1 MEGEKGVLPQDTGE
15 NAPPQP
21 SPQGGGR
28 ASAVPR
34 SHVDLAG
41 TAPPSVSPRVGE
53 MAAAIGGFSAAAQS
67 VSRDVGESGT
77 PRSKTNRRLFHTP
90 SHLLHALT
98 HAMEAEDLAG
108 RDGLLQSLD
117 PRAKLAGCLLLII
130 AATMLHSLLGLVL
143 LFALAV
149 ALALA
154 SSIPLLRLLKQVW
167 LGVLAFTGV
176 IALPSPFLVSGK
188 VIATLP
194 LLHWSISEQGLRS
207 AAFLIG
213 RAETAASF
221 AALLVLTTSWPHVM
235 KAMRSLGV
243 PVAVVAVLGMTHR
256 YIFVLMT
263 TAVQMMEARRARQLG
278 PLKPADQ
285 RRLIA
290 SSAGVLLSKTLAI
303 AGDVHMAMIA
313 RGYRGEVR
321 LIDDFQFRARDG
333 AALLL
338 AALVPAV
345 IFWMQR

>member
-1 MEGEKGVLPQDTGE
+1 MDAEK
-15 NAPPQP
+15 
-21 SPQGGGR
+21 
-28 ASAVPR
+28 
-34 SHVDLAG
+34 
-41 TAPPSVSPRVGE
+41 
-53 MAAAIGGFSAAAQS
+53 AAAADAGAHSTL
-67 VSRDVGESGT
+67 RT
-77 PRSKTNRRLFHTP
+77 PRRKANRRLFRAP

-98 HAMEAEDLAG
+98 HAMEAEDLAS

-117 PRAKLAGCLLLII
+117 PRAKVAGALLMII
-130 AATMLHSLLGLVL
+130 AATMLHSLIGLAL
-143 LFALAV
+143 LFAFAV
-149 ALALA
+149 ILALA
-154 SSIPLLRLLKQVW
+154 SRIPLARLLKQVW

-176 IALPSPFLVSGK
+176 IALPSPFLVPGK
-188 VIATLP
+188 VVATLP
-194 LLHWSISEQGLRS
+194 LLHWTITEQGLRS

-213 RAETAASF
+213 RAETAATF

-263 TAVQMMEARRARQLG
+263 TAAQMMEARRARQLG

-290 SSAGVLLSKTLAI
+290 GSAGVLMSKTLAI

-321 LIDDFQFRARDG
+321 LIDDFHFRARDG

-338 AALVPAV
+338 TALVPAA

>member
-1 MEGEKGVLPQDTGE
+1 MGDEGTSLW
-15 NAPPQP
+15 A
-21 SPQGGGR
+21 
-28 ASAVPR
+28 ASRQKPHR
-34 SHVDLAG
+34 KPH
-41 TAPPSVSPRVGE
+41 
-53 MAAAIGGFSAAAQS
+53 
-67 VSRDVGESGT
+67 
-77 PRSKTNRRLFHTP
+77 RRLFRTP

-108 RDGLLQSLD
+108 RNGLLQSLD
-117 PRAKLAGCLLLII
+117 PRAKLAGALLLII
-130 AATMLHSLLGLVL
+130 AVTMLHSLVWLGL

-149 ALALA
+149 VLALG
-154 SSIPLLRLLKQVW
+154 SRIPLMRLFKQVW
-167 LGVLAFTGV
+167 LGVLAFTGA
-176 IALPSPFLVSGK
+176 IALPSPFLVTGK
-188 VIATLP
+188 VVATLP
-194 LLHWSISEQGLRS
+194 LLHWTISEQGLRS

-213 RAETAASF
+213 RAETAATF

-263 TAVQMMEARRARQLG
+263 TATQMMEARRARQLG

-285 RRLIA
+285 RRLISA
-290 SSAGVLLSKTLAI
+290 SAGVLLSKTLAM

-321 LIDDFQFRARDG
+321 LIDDFRFRTRDG
-333 AALLL
+333 LALLL
-338 AALVPAV
+338 AALVPAG

>member
-1 MEGEKGVLPQDTGE
+1 MGGEKADAGACDTLPQKQRG
-15 NAPPQP
+15 
-21 SPQGGGR
+21 
-28 ASAVPR
+28 
-34 SHVDLAG
+34 
-41 TAPPSVSPRVGE
+41 
-53 MAAAIGGFSAAAQS
+53 
-67 VSRDVGESGT
+67 
-77 PRSKTNRRLFHTP
+77 KTNGRLFHTP

-117 PRAKLAGCLLLII
+117 PRAKLAGALLMIV
-130 AATMLHSLLGLVL
+130 AATMLHSLVGLG
-143 LFALAV
+143 LAV

-154 SSIPLLRLLKQVW
+154 SRIPLTRLAKQVW

-176 IALPSPFLVSGK
+176 IALPSPFLVPGK
-188 VIATLP
+188 VVATLP
-194 LLHWSISEQGLRS
+194 VLHWTISEQGLRS

-213 RAETAASF
+213 RAETATTF

-235 KAMRSLGV
+235 KAMRSLGM

-263 TAVQMMEARRARQLG
+263 TAAQMMEARRARQLG
-278 PLKPADQ
+278 PLKPQDQ

-290 SSAGVLLSKTLAI
+290 GSAGVLLGKTLAM

-321 LIDDFQFRARDG
+321 LIDDFRFRARDG
-333 AALLL
+333 ATFLL
-338 AALVPAV
+338 AALVPAA